1 METCRSR
8 PGCWF
13 HLIGIHVNAGPPKK
27 RHKGWSPET
36 AANSQS
42 ESTLKMP
49 PGSSSSGVIPSGGI
63 NGTRSGIN
71 TNIYI
76 HIYTLY
82 TSVYKVVDLCWCPD
96 CAALPKP
103 SQSLTTPPPPLG
115 LSVTVP
121 DQLLHTC
128 RLQPVIFK
136 GQWPDSSMIKVI
148 NDQSDQWSAV
158 VTTAEMKTSD
168 VTDDFSLWCYLV
180 PTNLDY
186 LTWYH

>member
-1 METCRSR
+1 MSFTSRLLVSFDRDSCKRWTSQEEAQGLVTWDSCKQPIREHIEDAPRLIILRSDTFR
-8 PGCWF
+8 W
-13 HLIGIHVNAGPPKK
+13 
-27 RHKGWSPET
+27 HKW
-36 AANSQS
+36 NSLRYQY
-42 ESTLKMP
+42 KH
-49 PGSSSSGVIPSGGI
+49 
-63 NGTRSGIN
+63 
-71 TNIYI
+71 IYI

-148 NDQSDQWSAV
+148 NDQSDQWSAA